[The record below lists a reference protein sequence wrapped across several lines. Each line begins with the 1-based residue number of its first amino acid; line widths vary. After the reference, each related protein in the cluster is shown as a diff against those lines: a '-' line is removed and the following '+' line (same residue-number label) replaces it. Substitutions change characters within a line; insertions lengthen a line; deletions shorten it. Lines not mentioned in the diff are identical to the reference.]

1 MDASAPPPAPVYY
14 RTTAPMRNGLGV
26 AALACGLIG
35 ILLGQV
41 PLLFFGSGALGA
53 LAIVFGIIGIRRALR
68 GRASNRAMA
77 VTGLV
82 TGVAAFALAIWGVVI
97 IMSGLNTVSGQ
108 LDHIDHLDH
117 GTAAPAQATHAV
129 VNQEDI
135 LVHQAMFVGNS

>member
-1 MDASAPPPAPVYY
+1 
-14 RTTAPMRNGLGV
+14 MRNGLGV

-41 PLLFFGSGALGA
+41 PLLFLGSGALGA
-53 LAIVFGIIGIRRALR
+53 LAIAFGIIGFRRTLR
-68 GRASNRAMA
+68 GTASNRVVA

-97 IMSGLNTVSGQ
+97 IMSGLNTVSGE
-108 LDHIDHLDH
+108 LDHLDH
-117 GTAAPAQATHAV
+117 GTATPAQPTHAV